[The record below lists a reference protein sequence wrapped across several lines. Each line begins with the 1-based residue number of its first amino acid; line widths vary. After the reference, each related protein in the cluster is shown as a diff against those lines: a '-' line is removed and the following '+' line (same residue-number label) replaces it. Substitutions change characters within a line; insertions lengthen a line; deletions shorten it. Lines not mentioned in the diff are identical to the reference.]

1 MKTGNNF
8 LIYMVIVLF
17 ATLPISKSFAQS
29 RIQAGPFWGQ
39 GVRMVTGNGEFDMG
53 PGYHGGIMARI
64 PFDEKFS
71 FIPSVSVSRKG
82 LYKFDAG
89 WWDEEEVH
97 SYNQKL
103 TYLDVYIPLKYQV
116 AGIFTV
122 QAGFQTGWLLDGTLV
137 INDYNDDGKYTDNI
151 KSDLNS
157 FEFGFLIGAGVQY
170 KNGLGLDLLVNQ
182 GLTSIYEDNPPMYF
196 DQYNNYFYG
205 SEFDGKNTLVTINIY
220 YLFGYAKPAV
230 K

>member
-39 GVRMVTGNGEFDMG
+39 GVRMVTGNSEFDMG
-53 PGYHGGIMARI
+53 MGYHGGIMASI
-64 PFDEKFS
+64 PFDDKFS
-71 FIPSVSVSRKG
+71 FIPSISVSRKG
-82 LYKFDAG
+82 FYKFDTG

-103 TYLDVYIPLKYQV
+103 TYFDFYIPLKYQV

-122 QAGFQTGWLLDGTLV
+122 QAGFQTGLLLDGTMV
-137 INDYNDDGKYTDNI
+137 IENYENEGKHTQNI
-151 KSDLNS
+151 KDELNPV
-157 FEFGFLIGAGVQY
+157 EFGFLIGGGVQF
-170 KNGLGLDLLVNQ
+170 KNGMGLDLIVNQ
-182 GLTSIYEDNPPMYF
+182 GLTSIYEDSPPLYYDQNNSYYF
-196 DQYNNYFYG
+196 G
-205 SEFDGKNTLVTINIY
+205 SEFDGKNTLATINVY
-220 YLFGYAKPAV
+220 YLFGYAKPAG